1 MIQGQDIFSMIQ
13 SLDKYIQE
21 SPNNLESNVQELGL
35 TKDGRIV
42 RISECAVEDRELAN
56 KKLCESISIVYPEVT
71 LSKQESIDTIYKALK
86 ERKVQQVVSQKV
98 TEKNEKDIL
107 RARIDKLK
115 DKYKTQLDNLEKY
128 TKTNSFDNGDG
139 IVECYTLNKRA
150 VLSDCNCFFNTYSPD
165 QWIFQNN
172 KKSPSTQHVF
182 YMSNVVVMQLE
193 KAATVKGFSYQ
204 FPKII
209 QRSNIIN
216 FKTDEVIREYM
227 GKHNTNQFKEEFLN
241 TTVNGKST
249 QRITEDLGMTIEKLE
264 VEIGTLERRHV
275 NTSEMRQ
282 WSDEQRAQ
290 WLKVIEE
297 HPFVYSVNLH
307 VSPVIP
313 QKML

>member
-1 MIQGQDIFSMIQ
+1 MIQGQDSLSMIQ

-42 RISECAVEDRELAN
+42 RVSECPVEERELVN
-56 KKLCESISIVYPEVT
+56 KKLCESLSIVYPEVT

-86 ERKVQQVVSQKV
+86 ERKVEKVVSQKV
-98 TEKNEKDIL
+98 TEKKEKEIL
-107 RARIDKLK
+107 RARINKLK
-115 DKYKTQLDNLEKY
+115 DKYKTQFDNLEKY
-128 TKTNSFDNGDG
+128 TKTNVIDNDGG
-139 IVECYTLNKRA
+139 IVECFTLNKRA

-165 QWIFQNN
+165 LWIFQNN

-182 YMSNVVVMQLE
+182 YMSNVAVMQFE
-193 KAATVKGFSYQ
+193 KATTIKGFSYQ

-216 FKTDEVIREYM
+216 LKTDEVIRKYM
-227 GKHNTNQFKEEFLN
+227 GKHNTKQFKEEFLN

-264 VEIGTLERRHV
+264 VELGTLERSIV
-275 NTSEMRQ
+275 NTSEMKK
-282 WSDEQRAQ
+282 WSDEQCAQ

-297 HPFVYSVNLH
+297 HPFIYSVKLH
-307 VSPVIP
+307 VSPIITD
-313 QKML
+313 KEL